1 MDNTVTVGFSNNGQ
15 SSHYVVDN
23 TFLAS
28 ELDVG
33 AILGSTF
40 TSDNVTGGVLS
51 SPYTIPGTTV
61 AAGGDLVADYITTT
75 SEDEAYKFEADGWNK
90 VKNITVEGEGV
101 NAILF
106 IVDNFVHADID
117 FSGVSETVELR
128 VFDAKRGNYLT
139 GNGDD
144 RIEITSATNKSGLL
158 DLDNINSV
166 WSNIHNINSGDGD
179 DIVILGK
186 GDDDLLTTSIVNTT
200 NGRYTTVNADLGDGD
215 DVYSSASGALR
226 TMDNV
231 DGGSGNDSI
240 FTGAGD
246 DIIKGG
252 EDNGTLFEISDA
264 LYELVAEGDRLFGGT
279 GSDEFIYSV
288 GDGFGLIGDG
298 FDYILDFEDAD
309 VLTIF
314 HQDIGD
320 TIETEFVTLQ
330 TTAGDLT
337 GTMVSINGD
346 ASIFLEDFADIPSID
361 FLLV

>member
-23 TFLAS
+23 TFLAN
-28 ELDVG
+28 ELAVG

-40 TSDNVTGGVLS
+40 TSENVTGGVLN

-61 AAGGDLVADYITTT
+61 AAGGDVVADYITTS

-90 VKNITVEGEGV
+90 VKNITVEGDGV

-106 IVDNFVHADID
+106 IADNFVHADID
-117 FSGVSETVELR
+117 FSGVTETVELR
-128 VFDAKRGNYLT
+128 IFDAKRGNYLT
-139 GNGDD
+139 GDGDD
-144 RIEITSATNKSGLL
+144 RIEITSATNMSGPPPNP
-158 DLDNINSV
+158 DNINAV

-186 GDDDLLTTSIVNTT
+186 GDDALLTTSIVNFTD
-200 NGRYTTVNADLGDGD
+200 GRFTTVNADLGRGD
-215 DVYSSASGALR
+215 DVYSSTSGALR

-252 EDNGTLFEISDA
+252 GDNGTLFEISDA

-279 GSDEFIYSV
+279 GSDEFIYNA

-298 FDYILDFEDAD
+298 FDHILDFEDAD
-309 VLTIF
+309 VLTLF
-314 HQDIGD
+314 LQNVGD
-320 TIETEFVTLQ
+320 TVETELVTLQ
-330 TTAGDLT
+330 TTASDVT
-337 GTMVSINGD
+337 GTMVSINGN
-346 ASIFLEDFADIPSID
+346 ASVFLEDYTNIVDI
-361 FLLV
+361 FV

>member
-28 ELDVG
+28 ELAVG

-40 TSDNVTGGVLS
+40 ITKNVTGGVLD
-51 SPYTIPGTTV
+51 SPYAIPETTV
-61 AAGGDLVADYITTT
+61 AVGGNVVADYIAT
-75 SEDEAYKFEADGWNK
+75 SSEGEAYKFEADGWNK
-90 VKNITVEGEGV
+90 VKNITVEGDGV

-106 IVDNFVHADID
+106 IADNFVHTDID
-117 FSGVSETVELR
+117 FSGVTETVELR
-128 VFDAKRGNYLT
+128 IFDAKRGNYLT
-139 GNGDD
+139 GDGDD
-144 RIEITSATNKSGLL
+144 RIEITSATNMSGPPPNP
-158 DLDNINSV
+158 DNINAV

-186 GDDDLLTTSIVNTT
+186 GDDALIATSIVNTT
-200 NGRYTTVNADLGDGD
+200 DGRFTTVNADLGNGD
-215 DVYSSASGALR
+215 DVYSSTSGALR

-252 EDNGTLFEISDA
+252 GDNGTLFEISDA

-279 GSDEFIYSV
+279 GSDEFIYNA

-298 FDYILDFEDAD
+298 FDHILDFEDAD
-309 VLTIF
+309 VLTLF
-314 HQDIGD
+314 LQNVGD
-320 TIETEFVTLQ
+320 TVETELVTLQ
-330 TTAGDLT
+330 TTASDVT
-337 GTMVSINGD
+337 GTMVSINGS
-346 ASIFLEDFADIPSID
+346 ASVFLEDYTNIVDI
-361 FLLV
+361 FV